1 MLLQSID
8 NAPLSKPASH
18 ALHCFDYF
26 RQVSRLQHH
35 VPTFAALEFGL
46 TQSSRSQFIMCHAD
60 NTPLY
65 TLGDHTSGSGQ
76 VHMCNDWTALRDYA
90 TENSACF
97 KDRVG
102 NETTREQFGHC
113 DDGTDGLEGAVL
125 PSS

>member
-1 MLLQSID
+1 
-8 NAPLSKPASH
+8 
-18 ALHCFDYF
+18 
-26 RQVSRLQHH
+26 
-35 VPTFAALEFGL
+35 
-46 TQSSRSQFIMCHAD
+46 MCHAD

-102 NETTREQFGHC
+102 DETASEQFGHC

-125 PSS
+125 PLNWRSVSRFAIE

>member
-1 MLLQSID
+1 MFLESID
-8 NAPLSKPASH
+8 GAPLSKPASH

-26 RQVSRLQHH
+26 RQVSRTLNTTF
-35 VPTFAALEFGL
+35 VPQLRTNR
-46 TQSSRSQFIMCHAD
+46 SIRSQFIMCHAD

-65 TLGDHTSGSGQ
+65 TVGDHTSGSGQ

-102 NETTREQFGHC
+102 EETVGEQFGHC

-125 PSS
+125 PLG